1 MAKGR
6 GVIPGPFRWR
16 FGDNIGTLPP
26 DHREGGVSMPFKRLA
41 LAGLLAVALTAATQA
56 QARRE
61 IAAPA
66 GASWKHAQTGISLPS
81 SLLGIMRGSIG
92 DNSSSEVDVFA
103 DYGDGQVT
111 TITLYVFH
119 PALASVPMWFDRS
132 ETQVLMRDVYGNAT
146 PVAAPVA
153 FAPPNGKAASG
164 LRRIY
169 LPGKGPYKST
179 GLAIVPMGEW
189 LVAVRISSQQ
199 FDAAALDTKLDV
211 VIKALGWPES
221 ASDADAAVPIEACA
235 TPIAYAKKAKLKAPS
250 MMDALLGATIATMKP
265 TDEEKAKAVP
275 VTWCREGAPKQEYAV
290 YRAIGN
296 DTGYTIA
303 MGDAG
308 RVINVSPG
316 LALDSKDPGYR
327 LSLGLLDQTLVYPS
341 FDKLPAP
348 DAAIDAVM
356 KNRPISSASRGG
368 KEVTISTGATKE
380 K

>member
-1 MAKGR
+1 M
-6 GVIPGPFRWR
+6 R
-16 FGDNIGTLPP
+16 FK
-26 DHREGGVSMPFKRLA
+26 SLA
-41 LAGLLAVALTAATQA
+41 LVGLLTVALAMPAHA
-56 QARRE
+56 QTKRD

-66 GASWKHAQTGISLPS
+66 GAPWKHAQTGMTLPA
-81 SLLGIMRGSIG
+81 SLLGIARGSIG

-103 DYGDGQVT
+103 SYGDGQAT
-111 TITLYVFH
+111 IITLYVFR

-132 ETQVLMRDVYGNAT
+132 DAQILMRDVYGNAT

-153 FAPPNGKAASG
+153 FAPPGGKTASA

-169 LPGKGPYKST
+169 LPGKGSYKST
-179 GLAIVPMGEW
+179 GLAIMPMGEW

-199 FDAAALDTKLDV
+199 FDASALDAKLDE
-211 VIKALGWPES
+211 VIKALGWPGS
-221 ASDADAAVPIEACA
+221 APDADAAVPVVACA

-296 DTGYTIA
+296 DAGYTIA

-327 LSLGLLDQTLVYPS
+327 LSLGLLDQTLIYPS

-348 DAAIDAVM
+348 DVAVDAVM

-368 KEVTISTGATKE
+368 KDITIGAEGLKA

>member
-1 MAKGR
+1 M
-6 GVIPGPFRWR
+6 R
-16 FGDNIGTLPP
+16 FK
-26 DHREGGVSMPFKRLA
+26 SLA
-41 LAGLLAVALTAATQA
+41 FAGLLTVALVMPV
-56 QARRE
+56 QARTKRE

-66 GASWKHAQTGISLPS
+66 GAPWKHAQTGITLPS
-81 SLLGIMRGSIG
+81 SLLGIARGAID
-92 DNSSSEVDVFA
+92 DNSSSEIDVFA
-103 DYGDGQVT
+103 GYDNDQATV
-111 TITLYVFH
+111 ITLYVFR

-132 ETQVLMRDVYGNAT
+132 ESQVLMRDVYGNAT

-153 FAPPNGKAASG
+153 FAPPGGKTASG

-179 GLAIVPMGEW
+179 GLAIMPMGEW

-199 FDAAALDTKLDV
+199 FDAAALDAKLDE
-211 VIKALGWPES
+211 VIKALGWPRGV
-221 ASDADAAVPIEACA
+221 ADADAAVPVVACA
-235 TPIAYAKKAKLKAPS
+235 TPIAYAKKAKLKPPS
-250 MMDALLGATIATMKP
+250 MMDALLGATLSNIKP

-275 VTWCREGAPKQEYAV
+275 VIWCREGPPQQKYAV
-290 YRAIGN
+290 YRSVGN

-308 RVINVSPG
+308 RVIDVSPG

-327 LSLGLLDQTLVYPS
+327 LSLGLLDQTLIYPS

-348 DAAIDAVM
+348 GVAIDAVM
-356 KNRPISSASRGG
+356 KNRPISSASRSG
-368 KEVTISTGATKE
+368 KDITITTGATKA